1 MRVHCVYNLVC
12 FGRLAQMVERPLRMR
27 EAGGSIPPTST
38 FWSFT
43 CVFMPCEALCER
55 TVDLMYVL
63 MIVYRCEVLVIIASM
78 VNDVKY
84 DV

>member
-12 FGRLAQMVERPLRMR
+12 FGHLAQMVERPLRMR
-27 EAGGSIPPTST
+27 EAGGSIPPMST

-43 CVFMPCEALCER
+43 CVFMSCKALCER
-55 TVDLMYVL
+55 TVDL
-63 MIVYRCEVLVIIASM
+63 MIVYRCEVLVSITSM

-84 DV
+84 NV